1 MQVLSPFVL
10 PVRGRFSIQPSHF
23 TERHGALV
31 IIVLGE
37 SVVDIGIGAEGHPV
51 TVSLALSAVLGLA
64 LTAALWWAY
73 FGAEDD
79 EKAERAMVAADPAV
93 RPALALAAYFY
104 AYIPMLLGIVA
115 LASGVKQAIVNTGST
130 LPAGPC
136 VAMGCGVA
144 LFLAGSAAFRHALR
158 IGAGALPAGRGGVA
172 LAASA
177 VGVTLSVAAE
187 IALLIAI
194 VAAALALEHRDPRR
208 GSPRGVWG
216 DGQSPQEQGGSGGDR
231 SPRDNR
237 AMIERYTLPE
247 MGRVWSDAHKYELWC
262 RVEVLVLEAQA
273 RAGTVPAESV
283 EPVRSAQSPTPEA
296 VAAVEAVTD
305 HDVIAFLTAWAD
317 NTEPRSAAAWVH
329 YGMTSSDLLDT
340 ALAVQLA
347 EASDLLIAKAT
358 GLVAVLRDHALAHR
372 DTLRPGR
379 THGIHAEPDVWGHRV
394 ADFAFAMARS
404 RDRLVRAREAVAVGT
419 LSGPVGSYSNI
430 DPAIEAEVMPALG
443 LRPADVATQV
453 VMRDGIAEWVS
464 ALALAATVCE
474 AVALEVRHGQR
485 TEVRELAEPFRS
497 GQKGSSAMPHKKNP
511 IRSERIGGLARV
523 VRGYVTPV
531 TEGIPLWHE
540 RDISHSSVERVALP
554 DAAIATDY
562 LLHLTTGLMSGL
574 TVDAGRMRLNLDL
587 TGGLMYSSA
596 VLLELV
602 SAGMSRED
610 AYALV
615 QAAAME
621 TWDAGTPFRD
631 TLRKQAA
638 TRGVTL
644 PEGALDSAFRP
655 ERYVA
660 RLAPVFERLAR
671 LS

>member
-1 MQVLSPFVL
+1 
-10 PVRGRFSIQPSHF
+10 
-23 TERHGALV
+23 
-31 IIVLGE
+31 
-37 SVVDIGIGAEGHPV
+37 
-51 TVSLALSAVLGLA
+51 
-64 LTAALWWAY
+64 
-73 FGAEDD
+73 
-79 EKAERAMVAADPAV
+79 
-93 RPALALAAYFY
+93 
-104 AYIPMLLGIVA
+104 MLLGIVA

-158 IGAGALPAGRGGVA
+158 IGPGRYRLTAAAVA
-172 LAASA
+172 LAASW

-187 IALLIAI
+187 MAVLDPDRRGRASGR
-194 VAAALALEHRDPRR
+194 APGPRR
-208 GSPRGVWG
+208 GSPGGSGGTGSPPRSRGVWG
-216 DGQSPQEQGGSGGDR
+216 VV
-231 SPRDNR
+231 PRDNG

-283 EPVRSAQSPTPEA
+283 EPVRSAPSPTPEA

-329 YGMTSSDLLDT
+329 FGMTSSDLLDT

-379 THGIHAEPDVWGHRV
+379 THGVHAEPDVWGHRV

-430 DPAIEAEVMPALG
+430 DPAIEAAVMPALG

-464 ALALAATVCE
+464 ALAIAATVCE

-497 GQKGSSAMPHKKNP
+497 GQKGSSAMPHKRNP
-511 IRSERIGGLARV
+511 IRSERICGLARV

-562 LLHLTTGLMSGL
+562 LLHLTTGLVSGL
-574 TVDAGRMRLNLDL
+574 TVDAARMRSNLDL

-621 TWDAGTPFRD
+621 TWDEGTPFRD

-638 TRGVTL
+638 TRGVVIH
-644 PEGALDSAFRP
+644 ERALDSAFRP